1 MESTEAT
8 SISISWKPPTA
19 NSLRVLYYLINA
31 DNSVNSIADIIQVNT
46 TNNRTFFN
54 VTGLLPGIT
63 YELTVVAVYTDN
75 GVSIAMS
82 QASSPVTA
90 TTGFTG

>member
-82 QASSPVTA
+82 QASSPVMA